1 MATMDPVPMLD
12 ALVRLGLV
20 QDRAEAH
27 LCPLEGGIASDIW
40 KVELPNRTLCI
51 KRALHQ
57 LKVPVEWMVPVE
69 RNLYEARYY
78 EVANKAS
85 PGIAPCLIEQDR
97 DEYLLVMEYLEPEQH
112 PLWKNRLR
120 DGIVDINFAAEVGS
134 RLAAIHS
141 YTALHTELRKDFPS
155 DHIFYAAR
163 MESYLE
169 TTGRAHP
176 DLQSRLNTLIQTT
189 MHMKLS
195 LVHGDVSPKNILCG
209 PNGPVILD
217 AECAFYGDPAFDLAF
232 CLNHLLLKCLW
243 NRESTP
249 QFLQAF
255 TALARGYLSHVDWE
269 DSATMEAR
277 TTHLLPGLFLARID
291 GKSPVEY
298 VTRDLDREL
307 VRRTARPLLL
317 NPVAS
322 LQQIADTWAGVVTG

>member
-1 MATMDPVPMLD
+1 MLN
-12 ALVRLGLV
+12 ALVRLGV
-20 QDRAEAH
+20 IDNTRQAH
-27 LCPLEGGIASDIW
+27 LSPLAGGIASDIW
-40 KVELPNRTLCI
+40 KVDLPNRTLCI

-57 LKVPVEWMVPVE
+57 LKVPVEWLVPVE

-78 EVANKAS
+78 EVANRAWAGVA
-85 PGIAPCLIEQDR
+85 PHLIAQDR

-112 PLWKNRLR
+112 PLWKNLLR
-120 DGIVDINFAAEVGS
+120 DGLIDIDFAAAVGS

-141 YTALHTELRKDFPS
+141 YTASHLELMEDFAS
-155 DHIFYAAR
+155 DYIFYAAR

-169 TTGRAHP
+169 ATGRAHP
-176 DLQSRLNTLIQTT
+176 DLLPCLDALIHTT
-189 MHMKLS
+189 MHTKLV

-249 QFLQAF
+249 RFIEAYE
-255 TALARGYLSHVDWE
+255 ALAGSYLGRVDWE
-269 DSATMEAR
+269 DAAVMEERAA
-277 TTHLLPGLFLARID
+277 HLLPGLFLARVD

-298 VTRDLDREL
+298 IARDEDRDR

-317 NPVAS
+317 EPVDR
-322 LQQIADTWAGVVTG
+322 LEYIADLWNHTLAA